1 VSAWKEAQFILKMF
15 VVMFYHSYAACSRSY
30 SQGQVKRGH
39 MDSLLHRRQ
48 VDEESAW
55 HCSKIVCKVLNC
67 RNGPI
72 AIFDH

>member
-1 VSAWKEAQFILKMF
+1 MLLAQG
-15 VVMFYHSYAACSRSY
+15 SY

-72 AIFDH
+72 AIYDHSKNCCDQIQLMRAQLQSR